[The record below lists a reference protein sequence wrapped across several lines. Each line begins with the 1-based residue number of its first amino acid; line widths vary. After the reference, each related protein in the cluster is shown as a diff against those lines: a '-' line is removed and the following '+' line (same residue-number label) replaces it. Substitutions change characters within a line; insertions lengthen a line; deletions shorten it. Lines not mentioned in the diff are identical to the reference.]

1 MANELEAQA
10 QIGGVKPEL
19 VKRPI
24 TGFTVRNIT
33 PAVYLTG
40 LYTASPQAKAAELSR
55 LIDGLLDLG
64 IWSSAEEAFF
74 EGIPAG
80 TFVLV
85 DSGSLSEPREAAEA
99 AYAREKNVRVEIV
112 RKVKKKEVAA

>member
-1 MANELEAQA
+1 MANELEAQVG
-10 QIGGVKPEL
+10 IGGVKPEP
-19 VKRPI
+19 VRRPV
-24 TGFTVRNIT
+24 GFTVRNIT
-33 PAVYLTG
+33 PAVYLTS

-55 LIDGLLDLG
+55 LVDGLLDLG

-85 DSGSLSEPREAAEA
+85 DSGSLSEPREAAD
-99 AYAREKNVRVEIV
+99 AREKNVRVEIV
-112 RKVKKKEVAA
+112 RKVKKKEARA